1 MSTSCGELR
10 AGACGWARSTSRQ
23 PRLESASGNG
33 VEVMNDAL
41 AILAVVYIDVR
52 GVIALALVIAL
63 YAFVTWLGTRETP
76 PQDGPPKA

>member
-1 MSTSCGELR
+1 
-10 AGACGWARSTSRQ
+10 
-23 PRLESASGNG
+23 
-33 VEVMNDAL
+33 MNDAL